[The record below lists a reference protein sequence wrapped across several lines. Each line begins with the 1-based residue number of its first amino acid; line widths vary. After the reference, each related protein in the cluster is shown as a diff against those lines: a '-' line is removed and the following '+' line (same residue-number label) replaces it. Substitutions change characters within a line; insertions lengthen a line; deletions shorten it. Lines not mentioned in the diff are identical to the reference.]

1 MRRVLAF
8 LSSATYSL
16 HAQRLVPGAVLG
28 NPHYQGAIY
37 IGKGHALKI
46 SKLEEQAL
54 IVRSSPSEEENE
66 ITSNIERAW

>member
-1 MRRVLAF
+1 MIEGALKEVTARKSTLLRDAETLEGRVRRVAESV
-8 LSSATYSL
+8 SSATYSL

-46 SKLEEQAL
+46 
-54 IVRSSPSEEENE
+54 R
-66 ITSNIERAW
+66 